1 MNAFTPAPLGPLTL
15 RNRIIKAATFE
26 GMAKRGLVTDALIDF
41 HRAFAA
47 GGVAMTTIAYLAVS
61 PDGQGA
67 PGEIVL
73 RPEAAPGLARLA
85 AAVHESGA
93 LASAQM
99 GHAGPVAAGAGRKGL
114 APSRVFSPLAM
125 RFARTATEAELAT
138 VVRDFAN
145 GARLLADAGFDA
157 VELHMGHGYLI
168 SAFMSPKINRRG
180 DGFGG
185 AIANRARLGREV
197 ATAVRAAVGTRIAV
211 IAKLNMADGV
221 RGGLGVDESIA
232 VAKMLEAD
240 GALDALEL
248 TVGSSFQNPMFLFRG
263 DAPIKEMAAAF
274 PPPINIGFRLFGR
287 RFLKEYPYEEAYLL
301 PDARRFR
308 DALSMPLILLGGVNA
323 VATINRAVDDGF
335 AFVAMG
341 RALLRDPDLPNKL
354 LAGTAAGSECIHCNK
369 CMPTIYR
376 GTHCVLVPADQRPG
390 LSAGR

>member
-1 MNAFTPAPLGPLTL
+1 MNAFTPATLGPLTL

-26 GMAKRGLVTDALIDF
+26 GMAETGLVSEALIDF
-41 HRAFAA
+41 HRAFAT
-47 GGVAMTTIAYLAVS
+47 GGVAMTTVAYLAIS
-61 PDGQGA
+61 RDGQGA
-67 PGEIVL
+67 PVEIVL
-73 RPEAAPGLARLA
+73 RREAAPGLARLA
-85 AAVHESGA
+85 SAVHEAGA
-93 LASAQM
+93 LLSAQM

-114 APSRVFSPLAM
+114 GPSRVFSPLAM
-125 RFARTATEAELAT
+125 RFTRTAADADLAT
-138 VVRDFAN
+138 VVKDFAA

-168 SAFMSPKINRRG
+168 SAFLSPKLNRRH
-180 DGFGG
+180 DQWGG
-185 AIANRARLGREV
+185 VIANRARLAREV
-197 ATAVRAAVGTRIAV
+197 ATAVREAVGTRIAV

-221 RGGLGVDESIA
+221 RGGLGVEESVA
-232 VAKMLEAD
+232 VAAMLEAD
-240 GALDALEL
+240 GTLDALEL

-287 RFLKEYPYEEAYLL
+287 RFLREYPYEEAYLL

-308 DALSMPLILLGGVNA
+308 DALGMPLILLGGVND

-341 RALLRDPDLPNKL
+341 RALLRDPGLPNKL
-354 LAGTAAGSECIHCNK
+354 LTGAATSSECIHCNK

-376 GTHCVLVPADQRPG
+376 GTHCVLVPPDQRPG
-390 LSAGR
+390 LS